1 MNYLLDTNVIS
12 ELRKHSAHELV
23 KDWVSKRE
31 SQQLF
36 ISCITIGEIKVGAL
50 KRFKKNPAEGQILLD
65 WLDKLISQYMDR
77 ILPIDVAVSQ
87 TWGELLAIDR
97 TNPIDAFIAAQGIV
111 YRMCIVTRN
120 VKHFRDFKVQVVNPF
135 E

>member
-1 MNYLLDTNVIS
+1 MNYILDTNVIS

-36 ISCITIGEIKVGAL
+36 ISCITIGEIKAGAL
-50 KRFKKNPAEGQILLD
+50 KRFKKNQSEGQVLLD
-65 WLDKLISQYMDR
+65 WLEKLISQYVDR
-77 ILPIDVAVSQ
+77 ILSIDVATSQ
-87 TWGELLAIDR
+87 TWGKLLAMDS
-97 TNPIDAFIAAQGIV
+97 TNPIDALIAAQGIV
-111 YRMCIVTRN
+111 YGMCIVTRN
-120 VKHFRDFKVQVVNPF
+120 VKHFRDFNVQVVNPF

>member
-23 KDWVSKRE
+23 KDWVAKRE

-50 KRFKKNPAEGQILLD
+50 KRFKKKQSEGQVLLD
-65 WLDKLISQYMDR
+65 WLEKLISQYVDR
-77 ILPIDVAVSQ
+77 ILPIDVAISQ
-87 TWGELLAIDR
+87 TWGELLAIDS
-97 TNPIDAFIAAQGIV
+97 TNPIDALIAAQGIV
-111 YRMCIVTRN
+111 YRMCIITRN
-120 VKHFRDFKVQVVNPF
+120 IKHFRDFKVQVINPF